1 MEDVALATFQER
13 LKELRK
19 AQNMKQSELAER
31 LGVSMYTVS
40 VWERGQ
46 RRPEYD
52 NLDSL
57 CEIFQVNLGYLL
69 GTSDDPTPPGAP
81 SNEDIAR
88 WSEEDE
94 VESLEHIFRI
104 MTRLNQTSKRIIS
117 AAILQAYKE
126 DKRNGTLEAG
136 YSVTVNSLLTSEEK
150 SKDNES

>member
-81 SNEDIAR
+81 NDEDIAR
-88 WSEEDE
+88 WSEEGE

-136 YSVTVNSLLTSEEK
+136 YGVTVNSLLTSEEK
-150 SKDNES
+150 RKESES

>member
-1 MEDVALATFQER
+1 MATFQER

-117 AAILQAYKE
+117 AAVLQAYKE
-126 DKRNGTLEAG
+126 DKRNGTLEVG

-150 SKDNES
+150 SKESES

>member
-1 MEDVALATFQER
+1 MATFQAR

-19 AQNMKQSELAER
+19 AQNMKQSELAEQ

-52 NLDSL
+52 NLDAL
-57 CEIFQVNLGYLL
+57 CDIFQVTLGYLL

-81 SNEDIAR
+81 SDGDLTS
-88 WSEEDE
+88 WSEENE
-94 VESLEHIFRI
+94 VESLEHIFGI

-126 DKRNGTLEAG
+126 DKRNGTLESG
-136 YSVTVNSLLTSEEK
+136 YSVTVNPLLIDEGKCKE
-150 SKDNES
+150 NES